1 MHTTDGLFE
10 VPLFSLCHNV
20 QFWPF
25 RWWVPC
31 FFHYYFVEQSVMKCW
46 RYGGFCGFRFK
57 NLRIR
62 ITQSQK
68 KKKEV
73 GAENSD
79 LFGEKSHRDPDF
91 LHSLGST
98 FFKSNPNNEN
108 SNYYNIYYF
117 SCLSGFTQYVRYHNL
132 CFSSICSSGRR
143 SFDTIKCDVAG
154 FCLYAL
160 AWSSQFRKKMLYNV
174 REK

>member
-1 MHTTDGLFE
+1 MFSFDRFGDEFRVFFTIILSNSQWWNAEDMADSVGSGLRTC
-10 VPLFSLCHNV
+10 VYVSL
-20 QFWPF
+20 
-25 RWWVPC
+25 
-31 FFHYYFVEQSVMKCW
+31 SLK
-46 RYGGFCGFRFK
+46 
-57 NLRIR
+57 
-62 ITQSQK
+62 K

-143 SFDTIKCDVAG
+143 SFDTIKCAVAG